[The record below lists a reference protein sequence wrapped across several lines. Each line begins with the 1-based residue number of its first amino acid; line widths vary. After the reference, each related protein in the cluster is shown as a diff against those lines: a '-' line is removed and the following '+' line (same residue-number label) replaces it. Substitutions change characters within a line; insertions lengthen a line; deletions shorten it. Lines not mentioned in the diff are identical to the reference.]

1 MADFETSKAELLMID
16 PDFSVVT
23 LEGKLDTAFQQ
34 KIEEDLVNIISKD
47 KRPIVLKLPNTVH

>member
-1 MADFETSKAELLMID
+1 MID